1 MAIFENDICPVCQ
14 KAFEAGDDIVV
25 CPECGTPHH
34 RECYNQLGRCAN
46 SALHAEGFVFK
57 RAASEKAE
65 NEKAEEQG
73 ANIPPF
79 FASLMADAERQSKEA
94 ETKPQQQA
102 QSNPFTPPQISGQ
115 SDIKEI
121 DGQPVGY
128 IATAVGANARRFVNV
143 FSRNKTVGWNWS
155 AFIFGPFYFLY
166 RKMLRE
172 GLFVAAFDMVIRIG
186 VMLLFKDSVD
196 AYNQG
201 YSAIMQGM
209 MNKSITNAEAA
220 NQISAL
226 LEASGY
232 MRPATLILVLLV
244 IVHILCALF
253 ADGIYKKKIISIVK
267 EADSKLEEDAFF
279 GVTPFMGQPEDA
291 RPEEIKML
299 YLSSKGGV
307 SFFIPLCAYF
317 VLTLLNML

>member
-57 RAASEKAE
+57 RADSEKAE

-94 ETKPQQQA
+94 EAKPQQQA
-102 QSNPFTPPQISGQ
+102 QSNPFTPPQLSGQ

-166 RKMLRE
+166 RKMIRE
-172 GLFVAAFDMVIRIG
+172 GFFLLTVDVALRMLIS
-186 VMLLFKDSVD
+186 LLFSDTVS
-196 AYNQG
+196 AYYQG
-201 YSAIMQGM
+201 YNLAFQNFSH
-209 MNKSITNAEAA
+209 KEITAEEFV
-220 NQISAL
+220 NQINVL
-226 LEASGY
+226 GTQTGIIK
-232 MRPATLILVLLV
+232 PALILICMLFIL
-244 IVHILCALF
+244 HIACALF
-253 ADGIYKKKIISIVK
+253 ADGIYKKKILTIVK
-267 EADSKLEEDAFF
+267 EADEKLEQDAFF
-279 GVTPFMGQPEDA
+279 GVTPFMGQPENA